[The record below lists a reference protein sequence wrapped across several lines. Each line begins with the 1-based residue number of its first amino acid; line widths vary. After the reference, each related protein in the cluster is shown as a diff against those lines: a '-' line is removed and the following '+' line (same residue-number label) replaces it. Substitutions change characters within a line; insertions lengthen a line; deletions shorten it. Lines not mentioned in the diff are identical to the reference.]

1 MAYGI
6 LSAMSTGFEK
16 TTVYLDSQT
25 RRGLKALSRSTGRPQ
40 AELIR
45 EALDTYLERAPRYAL
60 PGWVGIWKHGPV
72 TDATEIKRLARDR
85 WVDELEPREDP

>member
-1 MAYGI
+1 M
-6 LSAMSTGFEK
+6 SDMSTGLEK

-45 EALDTYLERAPRYAL
+45 EALDAYLERAPRYAL
-60 PGWVGIWKHGPV
+60 PGWVGIWKHGPE
-72 TDATEIKRLARDR
+72 TDASEIKHVARER
-85 WVDELEPREDP
+85 WANELEREDP